1 MTSLDMNVYNNY
13 YGQGTAG
20 VEEQR
25 GKERGKDSIS
35 DVQVREKV
43 SLWCAPYGKFFTTLL
58 FQRDIKTEDY
68 SGGYQDQ
75 EDIDQENVDVR
86 QVQRQICIEIGSDSD
101 SEHEEGIGMVQ
112 YIYSIKIVNPVRM
125 KEYCNI
131 VLGKGTLYRTLKS
144 LRKFIM
150 NNMPNVPDVD
160 KPDLSK
166 VEWGYVEPGHGMKG
180 KKIWLYTDGD
190 LRKMYEGYGGKPT
203 IRLWAYTS
211 VTRKEPSKP
220 EKKKAKLLKE
230 DSSKVP
236 TKKASKFDNRQDE
249 VDSIYEDLEERHTG
263 NFSKEQLR
271 TWAYMIRMKTHA
283 SYEVPPQ
290 KAFFTGHK
298 RQERDSSPPESK
310 RHTPSTT
317 VTVSPARKVN
327 MHSELIDQLQKWHQ
341 LLDLNVITETEY
353 DELKEKIML
362 DIQKV

>member
-25 GKERGKDSIS
+25 GKERGKDSRS

-43 SLWCAPYGKFFTTLL
+43 SLWCAPYVKFFTTLL

-75 EDIDQENVDVR
+75 E
-86 QVQRQICIEIGSDSD
+86 
-101 SEHEEGIGMVQ
+101 
-112 YIYSIKIVNPVRM
+112 
-125 KEYCNI
+125 EYCNI

-166 VEWGYVEPGHGMKG
+166 IEWGYVESGHGMKR

-298 RQERDSSPPESK
+298 RQERDSSPPET
-310 RHTPSTT
+310 RDIPH
-317 VTVSPARKVN
+317 
-327 MHSELIDQLQKWHQ
+327 
-341 LLDLNVITETEY
+341 LLL
-353 DELKEKIML
+353 
-362 DIQKV
+362 